1 MNLIKE
7 VLATFMATIAF
18 GVLFNIHGKNLF
30 FAGVGGAI
38 GWFVY
43 KIGLSCGFSVILS
56 MFFASLAI
64 SAYSE
69 ICARILKTP
78 VTTIVVAAL
87 IPLVPGGGM
96 YNTMYEA
103 IQGDAMSTWNQ
114 AIMTISSAG
123 SLALGVL
130 FVSTITRLIYTR
142 KKHYTH
148 GSLNSKNLLLFK
160 KLKNKSD
167 IKFNKKK

>member
-1 MNLIKE
+1 MSLLIE
-7 VLATFMATIAF
+7 VLATFLATIAF
-18 GVLFNIHGKNLF
+18 GILFNIHGKNLF
-30 FAGVGGAI
+30 FAGIGGGL
-38 GWFVY
+38 GWFIY
-43 KIGLSCGFSVILS
+43 KVCLSLGFSVILS
-56 MFFASLAI
+56 MFFGSIVI

-78 VTTIVVAAL
+78 VTIIVVAAL

-103 IQGDAMSTWNQ
+103 IQGDAMTTWNQ

-123 SLALGVL
+123 ALALGVL
-130 FVSTITRLIYTR
+130 FVSSITRLIYTR

-160 KLKNKSD
+160 KLKNKDD
-167 IKFNKKK
+167 IEFSKKK